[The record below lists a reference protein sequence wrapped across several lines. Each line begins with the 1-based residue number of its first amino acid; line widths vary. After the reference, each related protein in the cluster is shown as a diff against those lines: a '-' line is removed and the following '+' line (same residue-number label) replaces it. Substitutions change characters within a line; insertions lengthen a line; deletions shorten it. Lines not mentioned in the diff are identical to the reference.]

1 MALYNGIEI
10 PDNDT
15 ARVAAVRS
23 YGVLGTEP
31 EQDFDDIVE
40 LATTITGCQIGYVA
54 FFDEAYSR
62 LKARYNIPLDRPDRP
77 RELSLC
83 SPTLLQ
89 SDLLIVPDLSQ
100 NPRYADLPAVRN
112 PPHAKFYCAMP
123 LINHEGYALGTLCVW
138 DTGTITLS
146 PEQQQSMRRL
156 ARLLI
161 SKLEDRKAALELEV
175 DQSGLVDALD
185 NTKHKLTISEEL
197 LYNVFPDAIA
207 DRLLANEPVVPEYF
221 DTATVMFVDF
231 ANFSHLAEVT
241 APRDL
246 IDQLDGYFSAF
257 DEIVSRF
264 GMVKIKTVGDGYLA
278 VAGILRQRPDHA
290 ERTCN
295 AALGIHEYIQAAG
308 ASRRKLGLVEWSIRT
323 GIHSGSLIAGKVGRN
338 RATYDVWG
346 DGVNVSK
353 RLQEECEPGHINIS
367 DATLGLV
374 DRFFETEP
382 RGPIEAK
389 HKGLVEMHYLTGGRK
404 ALQGSD

>member
-10 PDNDT
+10 PDNEA
-15 ARVAAVRS
+15 ARVAAVQS
-23 YGVLGTEP
+23 YGVLGTGP
-31 EQDFDDIVE
+31 EQEYDDIVE
-40 LATTITGCQIGYVA
+40 LAAAITGCQIAYIS

-83 SPTLLQ
+83 SPTIMQ

-100 NPRYADLPAVRN
+100 HPRYADLPAVKN

-123 LINHEGYALGTLCVW
+123 LINPEGYALGTLCVW
-138 DTGTITLS
+138 DTREVSLS
-146 PEQQQSMRRL
+146 PEQQQCMRRL

-175 DQSGLVDALD
+175 EQNQFVDALD
-185 NTKHKLTISEEL
+185 DAKQKLNVREDIL
-197 LYNVFPDAIA
+197 FNVFPDDIA
-207 DRLLANEPVVPEYF
+207 NRLLAGEPVVPEYF
-221 DTATVMFVDF
+221 DTASVMFVDF
-231 ANFSHLAEVT
+231 TNFSHLSEVT

-246 IDQLDGYFSAF
+246 IDQLDDHFSAF
-257 DEIVSRF
+257 DDIVARF

-290 ERTCN
+290 VRTCN
-295 AALGIHEYIQAAG
+295 AALAIRDYVRAAG
-308 ASRRKLGLVEWSIRT
+308 AERRKLGLVEWSIRT

-346 DGVNVSK
+346 DGVNVAK
-353 RLQEECEPGHINIS
+353 RMQEECEPDHINIS
-367 DATLGLV
+367 DATLGLIS
-374 DRFFETEP
+374 RFFETEA

-389 HKGLVEMHYLTGGRK
+389 HKGLVEMHYLTAAREG
-404 ALQGSD
+404 LQGSD

>member
-10 PDNDT
+10 PDNDA
-15 ARVAAVRS
+15 ARVTAVRS
-23 YGVLGTEP
+23 YGVLGTGP
-31 EQDFDDIVE
+31 EQDYDDIVE
-40 LATTITGCQIGYVA
+40 LAATVSGCEVA
-54 FFDEAYSR
+54 YISFFDEAYSR

-89 SDLLIVPDLSQ
+89 SDLLIVPDLSEV
-100 NPRYADLPAVRN
+100 PRYANLPAVKN

-138 DTGTITLS
+138 DRQPKSLS
-146 PEQQQSMRRL
+146 PEQQQNMRRL

-161 SKLEDRKAALELEV
+161 SKLEDRKAALESEN
-175 DQSGLVDALD
+175 DQSGLVVALD
-185 NTKHKLTISEEL
+185 TTKHKLTISEEI
-197 LYNVFPDAIA
+197 LYNVFPGAIA
-207 DRLLANEPVVPEYF
+207 DRLLANEPVIPEYF
-221 DTATVMFVDF
+221 DTATVMFVDV

-241 APRDL
+241 EPRDL
-246 IDQLDGYFSAF
+246 IDQLDSHFSAF

-295 AALGIHEYIQAAG
+295 AALGIRDYIRSAG
-308 ASRRKLGLVEWSIRT
+308 RARREAGLVEWSVRT

-346 DGVNVSK
+346 DGVNVAK
-353 RLQEECEPGHINIS
+353 RLQEECEPDHINIS

-374 DRFFETEP
+374 DRFFKTEA

-389 HKGLVEMHYLTGGRK
+389 HKGLVEMHYLTGVRE
-404 ALQGSD
+404 AMQGSD